1 MEFRYMQEQDLEQV
15 SRIEKDIFSKPW
27 SKNDFGKAIKDSNNI
42 YIVAKEGNCILGYCG
57 LWGVAGEGQITN
69 VAVDKPYRSQG
80 IGEKLLTYL
89 IQEGEKKG
97 INAYTLEVR
106 ISNET
111 AYHLYKKIGFWEAG
125 IRKGFYEEPKE
136 DARIMWLGN
145 I

>member
-1 MEFRYMQEQDLEQV
+1 M
-15 SRIEKDIFSKPW
+15 
-27 SKNDFGKAIKDSNNI
+27 
-42 YIVAKEGNCILGYCG
+42 
-57 LWGVAGEGQITN
+57 
-69 VAVDKPYRSQG
+69 
-80 IGEKLLTYL
+80 LTYL